1 MDIFETAQSKGEF
14 AKLKVKGDAV
24 QGTFIDVQFG
34 KDSFDNDQV
43 IYVLKDKEGKIW
55 NVGFKLTNKFI
66 QEQMEKV
73 RFGQIVGFRVDDIV
87 ESKQRK
93 GIMVKYIHAYS
104 DIKNVDTAWIAEQ
117 TKALA
122 SLGTTITEDQARKMN
137 KTGSVASADTTG
149 NWDDEPPFPT
159 STAPVERV
167 VEHPSAQAD
176 NVDETLAAIR
186 TLATNK
192 GLVPAGTIAE
202 VADALIVGFIGVP
215 LTKENYTTAIVK
227 LSAFTK

>member
-1 MDIFETAQSKGEF
+1 MDIFESAPQKGEF
-14 AKLKVKGDAV
+14 AKLKDKGDAV
-24 QGTFIDVQFG
+24 QGTYIDVQFG

-43 IYVLKDKEGKIW
+43 IYVLKDKAGKIW

-104 DIKNVDTAWIAEQ
+104 DIKNVDSQWVAEQ

-122 SLGTTITEDQARKMN
+122 SLGTTIAEDQARKMN
-137 KTGSVASADTTG
+137 KTGSVASADAHG
-149 NWDDEPPFPT
+149 NWDDEPPFPNT
-159 STAPVERV
+159 EKKNGPLGDEIPTPVSSV
-167 VEHPSAQAD
+167 
-176 NVDETLAAIR
+176 NETLGAIR

-192 GLVPAGTIAE
+192 GLVPAGATPE
-202 VADALIVGFIGVP
+202 VADALIGGFTG
-215 LTKENYTTAIVK
+215 LTLTPDNYTNVIVK
-227 LSAFTK
+227 LSSFTK